1 MARLNRCARHAGA
14 ICGLFLLSIASAS
27 AQQSP
32 TPQPPL
38 PFAPDWAL
46 LAGWDVYAK
55 KGCGQCH
62 GIRSGSEGRA
72 APDLARIKSGTG
84 FFELGAA
91 MWNHLPLMG
100 AKMREKGIERP
111 TLTPLELSNVLAFI
125 FTAQYRDET
134 GNAKTGEG
142 LFTSKRCVQCHS
154 VGGKGGHVGPALDS
168 LKRMNS
174 PVLVA
179 ARMWSHGAR
188 MAETMKAQGVERP
201 TFKGNQLVDLIA
213 YITTAAMDSGG
224 DTAQVVPGTPERGE
238 ALFRG
243 KQCASCHTIAGKG
256 GKVGPELG
264 RAHHVSLTQFA
275 GLMWNHGPTMW
286 AKMKE
291 RGIEPPQLSG
301 QEIADIVAYLYTTH
315 YFDPAA
321 GNSARGQQLVQAKGC
336 VACHSVNGKDG
347 KAAGDFAKSNVVG
360 APAPLIAAMWNHSRE
375 MEDQAQKAR
384 IKLPTLKGQELA
396 DIAAYFRGLTKGAST
411 PSAK

>member
-1 MARLNRCARHAGA
+1 MPRPKRRARHAATLGA
-14 ICGLFLLSIASAS
+14 FLLLVSLGSAS
-27 AQQSP
+27 AQQP
-32 TPQPPL
+32 PAQPPL

-72 APDLARIKSGTG
+72 APDLARIPSGTG
-84 FFELGAA
+84 FYELGAA

-134 GNAKTGEG
+134 GNAKTGEQ
-142 LFTSKRCVQCHS
+142 LFASKRCAQCHA
-154 VGGKGGHVGPALDS
+154 VGGKGGTVGPALDS
-168 LKRMNS
+168 LKRTNS
-174 PVLVA
+174 PVLIA
-179 ARMWSHGAR
+179 ARMWSHGPR
-188 MAETMKAQGVERP
+188 MAETMKAQGIERP
-201 TFKGNQLVDLIA
+201 TFKGNELVDIIA
-213 YITTAAMDSGG
+213 YVTSAAKDPGG

-238 ALFRG
+238 ALFRD

-275 GLMWNHGPTMW
+275 GLMWNHGPAMW

-291 RGIEPPQLSG
+291 RGIEAPQLSG
-301 QEIADIVAYLYTTH
+301 QEMADIVAYLYTTH

-321 GNSARGQQLVQAKGC
+321 GNGDRGRQLVQAKGC
-336 VACHSVNGKDG
+336 VACHSVGGKGG
-347 KAAGDFAKSNVVG
+347 KTAGDFAKSNVVG
-360 APAPLIAAMWNHSRE
+360 APAPLIAALWNHSRE
-375 MEDQAQKAR
+375 MEDQAQKAG

-396 DIAAYFRGLTKGAST
+396 DMSAYFRTLTKSQST
-411 PSAK
+411 PSPK